1 MAESFCYWRCKVA
14 NAGKVALLGLVLG
27 TLGSGGA
34 AANSVDCQQRP
45 TQVDRVVCGS
55 QALLNLDTA
64 YAKAYRAAKESAE
77 DASQFMKLAQSDLRW
92 RAENCS
98 DASCIE
104 EWYRNVTPRYR
115 ALASNARAYG
125 NASSLA
131 ARPASSSSA
140 ARSSSAITPSN
151 VAVAQCNVL
160 RGMMTSVP
168 MWRDNGVAVEQAAM
182 NVAGALSAF
191 APDAVT
197 NQEWISAVTRVYS
210 SGATSADL
218 SVRYQALCEPYE
230 RLTILAPKPR

>member
-1 MAESFCYWRCKVA
+1 MADAW
-14 NAGKVALLGLVLG
+14 KVALLGLVLG
-27 TLGSGGA
+27 ALGSGGA
-34 AANSVDCQQRP
+34 SANSVDCQKRP
-45 TQVDRVVCGS
+45 TEVDRVVCGN

-64 YAKAYRAAKESAE
+64 YAQAYRAAKESAE
-77 DASQFMKLAQSDLRW
+77 DPSQFMKLAQSDLRW

-125 NASSLA
+125 NAPSQA
-131 ARPASSSSA
+131 ARQISNPSA
-140 ARSSSAITPSN
+140 ARNSSALTPSN
-151 VAVAQCNVL
+151 VAVAQCHVL

-168 MWRDNGVAVEQAAM
+168 MWRDNGVPVDQAAM

-191 APDAVT
+191 VPDSVT
-197 NQEWISAVTRVYS
+197 SQEWVGAVGRVYS

-230 RLTILAPKPR
+230 RLTIPAPKPR

>member
-1 MAESFCYWRCKVA
+1 MRVA
-14 NAGKVALLGLVLG
+14 TFTLWSALLVAS
-27 TLGSGGA
+27 TAS
-34 AANSVDCQQRP
+34 ANRVDCQKQP
-45 TQVDRVVCGS
+45 TQVDQVVCRS

-64 YAKAYRAAKESAE
+64 YAKAYRAARDSA
-77 DASQFMKLAQSDLRW
+77 DDPTQFMKLAHSDLRW

-115 ALASNARAYG
+115 ALASNAQAYG
-125 NASSLA
+125 SSPSLEV
-131 ARPASSSSA
+131 RPAASSST
-140 ARSSSAITPSN
+140 ARSGSAITPSN

-168 MWRDNGVAVEQAAM
+168 QWRDNGVAVEQAAM

-197 NQEWISAVTRVYS
+197 NQEWIIAVAQVYS

-230 RLTILAPKPR
+230 RLIILAPKPR

>member
-1 MAESFCYWRCKVA
+1 MA

-27 TLGSGGA
+27 TLGSGSA
-34 AANSVDCQQRP
+34 AANSVDCQNRP
-45 TQVDRVVCGS
+45 TQVDRVVCGN

-64 YAKAYRAAKESAE
+64 YARAYRAAKESAE

-125 NASSLA
+125 NSPSQAAGPTSRPPAALSS
-131 ARPASSSSA
+131 RMV
-140 ARSSSAITPSN
+140 TPSN

-197 NQEWISAVTRVYS
+197 NQEWISAVARVYS